1 MKGVYLHPLPLR
13 IWHWANALTVIIL
26 IVTGSKLRMRGVA
39 LLPPHSSALLLHKY
53 AGWAMTASS
62 VFWLGYNLISGHL
75 GRHYAFRRKDIRGIF
90 AQTKFYLLTIFRREE
105 NPFRP
110 SPEEKFNPLQKLAYG
125 AVMCIFTAVLVL
137 TGVLLGDIA
146 LFRKYILLLNIMR
159 ILDAIHVVAAYLFAL
174 YLIVHIYMSTL
185 GSNVFSHIK
194 EMIVGYVEEPE
205 TQTTDFRPQTSD

>member
-1 MKGVYLHPLPLR
+1 VKGVYLHPLPLR

-26 IVTGSKLRMRGVA
+26 IVTGSKLRMAGVA

-53 AGWAMTASS
+53 AGWAMTVSS
-62 VFWLGYNLISGHL
+62 VFWLGYSLIGGHL
-75 GRHYAFRRKDIRGIF
+75 ARHYAFRRKDLRGIF
-90 AQTKFYLLTIFRREE
+90 AQTKFYLLTIFRGEE

-146 LFRKYILLLNIMR
+146 LFRKYLLLLNIVG

-205 TQTTDFRPQTSD
+205 TETSDFRRQTSD

>member
-1 MKGVYLHPLPLR
+1 MKGLYLHPLPLR
-13 IWHWANALTVIIL
+13 IWHWANVLLVAFLVLTGI
-26 IVTGSKLRMRGVA
+26 KLRLSGIAA
-39 LLPPHSSALLLHKY
+39 LPAHNTALFVHKY
-53 AGWAMTASS
+53 AGWGMTISS
-62 VFWLGYNLISGHL
+62 VFWLCYSLISGNL
-75 GRHYAFRRKDIRGIF
+75 GRHYTFRREDFRGIF
-90 AQTKFYLLTIFRREE
+90 RQAEFYLFSIFRGAE

-110 SPEEKFNPLQKLAYG
+110 SPEGKFNPLQKLAYG

-146 LFRKYILLLNIMR
+146 LFRKYILLLNIVGM
-159 ILDAIHVVAAYLFAL
+159 LDAIHVVAAYLFAF
-174 YLIVHIYMSTL
+174 YLIAHIYMSTL